1 MKRNEFRMK
10 ILDKYR
16 NITDFCDD
24 VGYTRQQ
31 VSNILVGRV
40 NGGLDF
46 WKLAQKKLNL
56 SDAEAWRFQS
66 NGVNIDEQNK

>member
-1 MKRNEFRMK
+1 MKRNEFRLK
-10 ILDKYR
+10 ILGKYG
-16 NITDFCDD
+16 NITNFCDD
-24 VGYTRQQ
+24 MGYTQQQ
-31 VSNILVGRV
+31 VSNILMGRV